1 MLTQVTKTAQT
12 TEQLINATECRGSAR
27 FSQLANRNAVVK
39 ALKAKGYTVR
49 VETSRGCRLHP
60 EYVTDFVGVYET
72 GFGNSDYET
81 HWKAVYNVEITGY
94 PAE

>member
-1 MLTQVTKTAQT
+1 MLTQVIKTEQT
-12 TEQLINATECRGSAR
+12 VEQLINVAECRRSTR
-27 FSQLANRNAVVK
+27 FSNLKNRNAVVK

-60 EYVTDFVGVYET
+60 EYVADFVGVYET

>member
-1 MLTQVTKTAQT
+1 MLTQVTKTEQT
-12 TEQLINATECRGSAR
+12 IEQLINAVECRGSGR
-27 FSQLANRNAVVK
+27 FSKIDTRKAVVNG
-39 ALKAKGYTVR
+39 LKAKGYTVR

-81 HWKAVYNVEITGY
+81 HWKAMYNVEITGY
-94 PAE
+94 PNE